1 MAPNRGRGPFI
12 RGRVMVV
19 AAPKLTYAAL
29 WLHRA
34 SHLIGMHRAIY
45 WGGMQPFGVRYDKQA
60 SQNIR
65 PLVLPHV
72 SHFMQVPFGTSLE
85 LPHSLHISA
94 PASRVWSKLR
104 FALLGRRKPVLG
116 LRGFQRGRG
125 VAVAEEGGRAGGG

>member
-1 MAPNRGRGPFI
+1 MSGA
-12 RGRVMVV
+12 
-19 AAPKLTYAAL
+19 AAL
-29 WLHRA
+29 HCLSRNNQEH
-34 SHLIGMHRAIY
+34 
-45 WGGMQPFGVRYDKQA
+45 PV
-60 SQNIR
+60 
-65 PLVLPHV
+65 VLPHV

-125 VAVAEEGGRAGGG
+125 VAVAEEGGRAGGGDRGEVASQRLNRTHPA